1 MSNKTIIISIIAA
14 SILILVGGVAL
25 VGRAPRPPEIVAS
38 LSANAEATEMSYDW
52 GSISLNGGKVE
63 KTFSI
68 RNSGTGPLEIAN
80 VKSSCMCTE
89 AQVTINGEK
98 SPFFGM
104 HASSSWLGSVQPGGT
119 AELLVIFDPAFHGP
133 SGVGQITRVIS
144 LETND
149 PKRKNLEFTLTA
161 NVINN

>member
-1 MSNKTIIISIIAA
+1 MKNNTIIISIIAA
-14 SILILVGGVAL
+14 SVLILVGGVAL
-25 VGRAPRPPEIVAS
+25 VSRAPRPPEIVAS
-38 LSANAEATEMSYDW
+38 QSAKAEATEMSYDW
-52 GSISLNGGKVE
+52 GTIDLNGGKVE

-89 AQVTINGEK
+89 AQITINGEK

-104 HASSSWLGSVQPGGT
+104 HASSSWLGSVQPGDT
-119 AELLVIFDPAFHGP
+119 AELFVVFDPAFHGP

-149 PKRKNLEFTLTA
+149 TERKNLEFTLTA
-161 NVINN
+161 NVTNE